1 MRWVPIL
8 EYAVEKGVSISTLRR
23 QIKSGRIRYR
33 SDEGRYLV
41 LDDGT
46 PPQLGAGGRKH
57 GAASLSSASLAGPTA
72 ESVEQLKRELARARE
87 EVAEL
92 KTLIAVYEESL
103 APSPSPEPMSLQGRH

>member
-1 MRWVPIL
+1 MNTRWVPIL

-23 QIKSGRIRYR
+23 QIKSGRIRFR

-46 PPQLGAGGRKH
+46 PPLLGAGGRKH
-57 GAASLSSASLAGPTA
+57 ASATAAVGGASA
-72 ESVEQLKRELARARE
+72 ESVDQLKRELGRARE
-87 EVAEL
+87 EIAEL

-103 APSPSPEPMSLQGRH
+103 APAPSRFS